1 MEFSN
6 FFEICNNLGRDN
18 LFSFRSTCS
27 YAQENVDRNIRDRD
41 LARLKVTMPS
51 KHDDLRHRSKF
62 SNSQLALSFSFRSF
76 SATPSASRHPSWPES
91 ATSELNSSGWTLPS
105 APSLNVFS
113 SRRSCT
119 DSKDKKS
126 HQRKDKAYSPRFLAG
141 QIRLN

>member
-62 SNSQLALSFSFRSF
+62 SNREPGEQPDMLRLKDNVVMPNEVILQQYQVAEVF
-76 SATPSASRHPSWPES
+76 SAASPSC
-91 ATSELNSSGWTLPS
+91 LNKWL
-105 APSLNVFS
+105 
-113 SRRSCT
+113 
-119 DSKDKKS
+119 DSMKSTTIFLRTQSKKQS
-126 HQRKDKAYSPRFLAG
+126 
-141 QIRLN
+141 IR